1 MRTLLLT
8 LLIAISTSY
17 GQTKEELI
25 NAIIKVNSL
34 DDWDG
39 IIDRPFPGQIEN
51 NIEKAKISSNN
62 YYNFNK
68 LKEIISREELINLTS
83 HKNQVLRLYAIKEL
97 IEKNDIAFDLK
108 KIIVEE
114 IKNKKYINVH
124 SGCIISQEL
133 SYSILYHAYW
143 NQVRINA
150 RDIGTENN
158 EKKEEVAMQK
168 AVENDKLLKEI
179 NVEII
184 KLDKDIYWLIY
195 ERIFACGKFND
206 NLKHNIVELL
216 FKFNNSYA
224 FEYLKKNYPDEAEK
238 ISEDYFKIY
247 FEKQKFKTENHIY
260 YLYNFTEYAFVNNN
274 KKMIEKIITK
284 LRTTKSWK
292 MISGSFENQIFRKY
306 NVNI

>member
-25 NAIIKVNSL
+25 DAIIKVNSL

-39 IIDRPFPGQIEN
+39 IIDRPFPGETEN
-51 NIEKAKISSNN
+51 NIEKEKISSNN

-68 LKEIISREELINLTS
+68 LKEIVSRDELIKLTS

-114 IKNKKYINVH
+114 IKNKKYIHVH

-150 RDIGTENN
+150 RDIGTEND
-158 EKKEEVAMQK
+158 EKKK
-168 AVENDKLLKEI
+168 KLLCRKLLKT
-179 NVEII
+179 
-184 KLDKDIYWLIY
+184 
-195 ERIFACGKFND
+195 
-206 NLKHNIVELL
+206 
-216 FKFNNSYA
+216 
-224 FEYLKKNYPDEAEK
+224 
-238 ISEDYFKIY
+238 ISF
-247 FEKQKFKTENHIY
+247 
-260 YLYNFTEYAFVNNN
+260 
-274 KKMIEKIITK
+274 
-284 LRTTKSWK
+284 
-292 MISGSFENQIFRKY
+292 
-306 NVNI
+306 

>member
-39 IIDRPFPGQIEN
+39 IIDRPFPGQIEK
-51 NIEKAKISSNN
+51 NIEKEKISTNN

-68 LKEIISREELINLTS
+68 LKEIVSREELIKLTS

-97 IEKNDIAFDLK
+97 IEKNDITFDLK
-108 KIIVEE
+108 KVIIEE
-114 IKNKKYINVH
+114 IKHKKYIQVH

-150 RDIGTENN
+150 RDIGTEND
-158 EKKEEVAMQK
+158 EKKEEIAMQK
-168 AVENDKLLKEI
+168 AVENDKLLREI
-179 NVEII
+179 NTEII

-195 ERIFACGKFND
+195 ERIFSSGKFND
-206 NLKHNIVELL
+206 NLKNDIVKLL
-216 FKFNNSYA
+216 FQFNNSYA

-238 ISEDYFKIY
+238 ISKDYFDGY
-247 FEKQKFKTENHIY
+247 FGKQKFNTDNQIY
-260 YLYNFTEYAFVNNN
+260 YLYSFTEYAFTNDN
-274 KKMIEKIITK
+274 KEIIEKVMTK

-292 MISGSFENQIFRKY
+292 MISGSFEHQIFRKY
-306 NVNI
+306 NVKI